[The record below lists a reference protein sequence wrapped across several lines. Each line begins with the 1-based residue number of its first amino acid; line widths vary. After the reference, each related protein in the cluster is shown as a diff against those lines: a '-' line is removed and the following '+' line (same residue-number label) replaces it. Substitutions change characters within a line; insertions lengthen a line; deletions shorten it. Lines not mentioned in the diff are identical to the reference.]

1 MSSESPDAIPKL
13 NAGNY
18 HVWYAEL
25 RYLLQE
31 KAIWS
36 VVTGNIKIPD
46 SKAFE
51 AAKDKEK
58 AFGIIMRSIEPALR
72 APVKD
77 LTDPKKILDTLK
89 DLYGTPSAGTCFN
102 AIKNFLSLSQLP
114 DERIPAFIAH
124 VCDAQCT
131 LINSRPSEYT
141 VNDFDSEPELL
152 TSVLIG
158 GTPAYSSLT

>member
-1 MSSESPDAIPKL
+1 MSSDPSDTIPKL

-25 RYLLQE
+25 SYLLQE
-31 KAIWS
+31 KSIWGL
-36 VVTGNIKIPD
+36 VNGTLDIPT
-46 SKAFE
+46 SKAYE
-51 AAKDKEK
+51 AAKDREK

-89 DLYGTPSAGTCFN
+89 ELYGTPSAGTRFN
-102 AIKNFLSLSQLP
+102 VIKTFLSLSQLP
-114 DERIPAFIAH
+114 EEHIPAFITRVH
-124 VCDAQCT
+124 DAQCT

-141 VNDFDSEPELL
+141 VTEFIAAQLSQE
-152 TSVLIG
+152 TV
-158 GTPAYSSLT
+158 